1 MNIKNI
7 LKVYKYN
14 KQLEIYETVF
24 KNKKQKKEI
33 KSRSDFNKDLFIKNW
48 INIISKH
55 HSFEVMDREIE
66 NNVYKKLP
74 INSLILDVGGGWC
87 WHWRN
92 ISNRRP
98 DIKIIVVD
106 ITKNNFI
113 IAKQLIYESLNK
125 NIFLVNDDITQ
136 IKINKSEI
144 FNLVWSSQTL
154 QHVPEFKKAIIIIH
168 KLLKKNSCFINYS
181 LNKNNFFNIFYNLKK
196 IFYKKRN
203 SKYQYYLEK
212 FSDYHKDIISN
223 VFTKKHFFIN
233 YSEIIF
239 NMTNRKLSGLP
250 GSFLGKIDAIL
261 TGKFFLLK
269 YFSRQVSCSVIK

>member
-14 KQLEIYETVF
+14 KEYQIFETRF
-24 KNKKQKKEI
+24 KNKNQKKEI
-33 KSRSDFNKDLFIKNW
+33 KQRSDFNNNLLKKNW

-74 INSLILDVGGGWC
+74 KNSLILDVGGGWC
-87 WHWRN
+87 WHQRN

-98 DIKIIVVD
+98 DIKNIVDD
-106 ITKNNFI
+106 ITKNNFV
-113 IAKQLIYESLNK
+113 IAKQLIYKSLNK

-136 IKINKSEI
+136 IKINNSEI

-154 QHVPEFKKAIIIIH
+154 QHVPKFKKAVIIIH

-181 LNKNNFFNIFYNLKK
+181 LNKNNFLNIFYNLKK
-196 IFYKKRN
+196 IFCKKRN
-203 SKYQYYLEK
+203 SKYQYYLEQ

-223 VFTKKHFFIN
+223 VFTKKNILIN

-239 NMTNRKLSGLP
+239 NLTNRKLSGLP

-261 TGKFFLLK
+261 TGKFSLLR
-269 YFSRQVSCSVIK
+269 YFSRQVSCKIIK

>member
-14 KQLEIYETVF
+14 KKNKIYENIF
-24 KNKKQKKEI
+24 NNKKQRKEI
-33 KSRSDFNKDLFIKNW
+33 KSRQDFNKDSIKKNFM
-48 INIISKH
+48 NIVSQN
-55 HSFEVMDREIE
+55 HSIEVMDREIE

-74 INSLILDVGGGWC
+74 MNSLILDVGGGWC

-106 ITKNNFI
+106 ITKTNFV
-113 IAKQLIYESLNK
+113 IAKQLIYKSLNK

-154 QHVPEFKKAIIIIH
+154 QHVPEFKKAIINIH

-181 LNKNNFFNIFYNLKK
+181 LNKNNFLNIFFNFVN
-196 IFYKKRN
+196 IFYKKKN
-203 SKYQYYLEK
+203 SKYQYCLEK
-212 FSDYHKDIISN
+212 FSDYQKDIISN
-223 VFTKKHFFIN
+223 VFIKKNFRIN

-239 NMTNRKLSGLP
+239 NITNRKLSGLP

-269 YFSRQVSCSVIK
+269 YFSRQVSCNVTK